1 MLEKDDIAY
10 FAKFQSLSI
19 KNKNGEYALMIRDTQ
34 VVQARNSQAGPN
46 AIVFDVGRTHIKV
59 SVVTSAGEVL
69 AERRIATPTRQTALY
84 TAIDTDMVFDWL
96 LLQLKGLAS
105 FGIDRIIPVA
115 HGAACAFLDEHEQLV
130 QPVQDYESAI
140 PPAFAKAYARVRPHF
155 DETLS
160 PPLPKGLNLG
170 AQIFWHARRDP
181 QMFSRVRWILP
192 YPQYWAWR
200 LSGALT
206 CEITSLG
213 CHSDLWSPAWG
224 DFSSLTHNENWAARF
239 PRLCKA
245 WEAAGTLRPHLARIT
260 GLPTATRVCVGLH
273 DSGAALASL
282 LGGWQT
288 DTTLPALLSTGT
300 WFIAMAPGASLQGL
314 QAERDCMGAVD
325 VFGHAV
331 PCARFMGGRAFE
343 MITQG
348 QVNPDIGPET
358 LVEVMSQSAVALPS
372 FLDAGGP
379 YPGLRGEIRGL
390 NSDTPS
396 TRTALGTLYQ
406 ALLSVTCLGMIQ
418 SGRALVMEG
427 MAATNP
433 LLCGLIAGLHD
444 GPVLCNPQSSG
455 VTQGAAALAFLGER
469 PMPRLT
475 HTPVKPL
482 LTEEIRAYRQL
493 WMAAI
498 DESVAA

>member
-1 MLEKDDIAY
+1 VTEKR
-10 FAKFQSLSI
+10 
-19 KNKNGEYALMIRDTQ
+19 KNRDG
-34 VVQARNSQAGPN
+34 AN
-46 AIVFDVGRTHIKV
+46 AIVFDAGRTHVKV
-59 SVVTSAGEVL
+59 SVVTPAGRVL
-69 AERRIATPTRQTALY
+69 AERRMATPTCQTALY

-96 LLQLKGLAS
+96 LLQLKGLSS

-115 HGAACAFLDEHEQLV
+115 HGAACAFLDENLALI

-140 PPAFAKAYARVRPHF
+140 PPVFAAAYACARPVF
-155 DETLS
+155 GETLS

-181 QMFSRVRWILP
+181 QMFRRVRWILP

-206 CEITSLG
+206 SELTSLG
-213 CHSDLWSPAWG
+213 CHSDLWSPARG
-224 DFSSLTHNENWAARF
+224 DFSSLAHNEDWARRF
-239 PRLCKA
+239 PPLVKA
-245 WEAAGTLRPHLARIT
+245 WETAGGLQPHLARLT
-260 GLPTATRVCVGLH
+260 GLPADTQVCAGLH

-282 LGGWQT
+282 LGGWRS

-300 WFIAMAPGASLQGL
+300 WFIAMAPGAPLQNL
-314 QAERDCMGAVD
+314 QAERDCMGAID

-343 MITQG
+343 LITCG
-348 QVNPDIGPET
+348 QADPDIRPET
-358 LVEVMSQSAVALPS
+358 LVEVMRQSALALPS

-390 NSDTPS
+390 THDTP
-396 TRTALGTLYQ
+396 TARTALGTLYQ

-418 SGRALVMEG
+418 SGRTLVVEG
-427 MAATNP
+427 AAANNP
-433 LLCGLIAGLHD
+433 VLCGLIAALHD
-444 GPVLCNPQSSG
+444 GPVLCNPESSG

-475 HTPVKPL
+475 HSLVAPL
-482 LTEEIRAYRQL
+482 LADEMRAYRQL

>member
-1 MLEKDDIAY
+1 MRQER
-10 FAKFQSLSI
+10 
-19 KNKNGEYALMIRDTQ
+19 KNRGASSE
-34 VVQARNSQAGPN
+34 GPN
-46 AIVFDVGRTHIKV
+46 CIVFDAGRTHAKV
-59 SVVTSAGEVL
+59 SVVTPAGQVL
-69 AERRIATPTRQTALY
+69 AERRMATPTYQTALY
-84 TAIDTDMVFDWL
+84 TAIDTDLIFDWL
-96 LLQLKGLAS
+96 LLQLKALSS
-105 FGIDRIIPVA
+105 FDIDRIIPVA
-115 HGAACAFLDEHEQLV
+115 HGAACAFLDENRVLV
-130 QPVQDYESAI
+130 QPVQDYESPI
-140 PPAFAKAYARVRPHF
+140 PPVFAAAYARARPAF
-155 DETLS
+155 GETLS
-160 PPLPKGLNLG
+160 PALPKGLNLG

-206 CEITSLG
+206 NEITSLG

-224 DFSSLTHNENWAARF
+224 DFSSLTHNENWTPRFAR
-239 PRLCKA
+239 LSKA
-245 WEAAGTLRPHLARIT
+245 WEAAGALHPHLARAT
-260 GLPTATRVCVGLH
+260 GLSAGTRICVGLH

-288 DTTLPALLSTGT
+288 DTTLPAMLSTGT
-300 WFIAMAPGASLQGL
+300 WFIAMAPGAPLQAL

-343 MITQG
+343 LITRG
-348 QVNPDIGPET
+348 QSEPDIRPET
-358 LVEVMSQSAVALPS
+358 LVSVMRQSALALPS

-379 YPGLRGEIRGL
+379 YPNLRGEIRGL
-390 NSDTPS
+390 ETDTPA

-418 SGRALVMEG
+418 SGRTLLVEG
-427 MAATNP
+427 VAASNP
-433 LLCGLIAGLHD
+433 VLCGLIAALHN
-444 GPVLCNPQSSG
+444 GPVLCNPASSG

-475 HTPVKPL
+475 HSPVQPL
-482 LTEEIRAYRQL
+482 LADEMQAYRQL
-493 WMAAI
+493 WTAAI
-498 DESVAA
+498 DESLAA

>member
-1 MLEKDDIAY
+1 MT
-10 FAKFQSLSI
+10 QGW
-19 KNKNGEYALMIRDTQ
+19 KNRE
-34 VVQARNSQAGPN
+34 GPN
-46 AIVFDVGRTHIKV
+46 CIVFDAGRTHAKV
-59 SVVTSAGEVL
+59 SVVTPAGRIL
-69 AERRIATPTRQTALY
+69 AERRMATPTYDTALY
-84 TAIDTDMVFDWL
+84 TAIDTDLVFDWL
-96 LLQLKGLAS
+96 LLQLKALSS

-115 HGAACAFLDEHEQLV
+115 HGAACAFLDENLTLV

-140 PPAFAKAYARVRPHF
+140 PPVFAAAYARARPAF
-155 DETLS
+155 GETLS
-160 PPLPKGLNLG
+160 PSLPKGLNLG

-181 QMFSRVRWILP
+181 QMFRRVRWILP

-206 CEITSLG
+206 SELTSLG

-224 DFSSLTHNENWAARF
+224 DFSSLAHNENWTTRFAR
-239 PRLCKA
+239 LSKA
-245 WEAAGTLRPHLARIT
+245 WEAAEVLHPHLARAT
-260 GLPTATRVCVGLH
+260 GLPAHTRVCVGLH

-325 VFGHAV
+325 VFGRAV

-343 MITQG
+343 LITRGAPELDIQ
-348 QVNPDIGPET
+348 PDM
-358 LVEVMSQSAVALPS
+358 LLEVMRQSALALPS

-390 NSDTPS
+390 KRDTPAA
-396 TRTALGTLYQ
+396 RTALGTLYQ
-406 ALLSVTCLGMIQ
+406 ALLSVTCLDMIQ
-418 SGRALVMEG
+418 SGRTLLIEG
-427 MAATNP
+427 VAASNP
-433 LLCGLIAGLHD
+433 VLCGLIAALHD
-444 GPVLCNPQSSG
+444 GPVLCNPASSG

-469 PMPRLT
+469 PVPRLT
-475 HTPVKPL
+475 HSPVQPL
-482 LTEEIRAYRQL
+482 LADEMRAYRQL
-493 WMAAI
+493 WMAAV